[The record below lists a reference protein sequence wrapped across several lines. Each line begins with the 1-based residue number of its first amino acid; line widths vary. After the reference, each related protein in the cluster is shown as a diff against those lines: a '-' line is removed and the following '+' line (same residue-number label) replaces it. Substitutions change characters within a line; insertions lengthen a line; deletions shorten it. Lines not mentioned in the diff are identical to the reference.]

1 MAPMDTS
8 KVAIIG
14 AGVMGEAMIH
24 ALQRIGFK
32 SPDITIREKRI
43 ERQKELVDK
52 YGVSSGSIGSSQFIL
67 LAVKPQ
73 DLAKTLDEITPEMHD
88 GTLLVSLLA
97 GVKSSRIQELV
108 GSKAR
113 VVRVMPNTPILMGEG
128 MSVISKGK
136 SATNEDVEWTESL
149 LAKSGST
156 LVIDESLMDA
166 VTATSGSGPAY
177 FFGFVEAM
185 IDAAKRL
192 GLKEEDAKILVTQTL
207 VGAAKMVE
215 ESGKEART
223 LRENVTSPNGT
234 TAAALSLFDSKAW
247 SEIVY
252 EAMKAARDRSQELSN

>member
-32 SPDITIREKRI
+32 STDITIREKRI
-43 ERQKELVDK
+43 ERQKELVEK
-52 YGVSSGSIGSSQFIL
+52 YGVSSGSIESSQFIL

-73 DLAKTLDEITPEMHD
+73 DLDKTLDEISPEMRD

-97 GVKSSRIQELV
+97 GVKSSRIEELV

-136 SATNEDVEWTESL
+136 SATKEDVEWTDSL

-192 GLKEEDAKILVTQTL
+192 GLREEDAKILVTQTL
-207 VGAAKMVE
+207 VGAAKMVV

-234 TAAALSLFDSKAW
+234 TAAALSVFDSKAW
-247 SEIVY
+247 NEIVY